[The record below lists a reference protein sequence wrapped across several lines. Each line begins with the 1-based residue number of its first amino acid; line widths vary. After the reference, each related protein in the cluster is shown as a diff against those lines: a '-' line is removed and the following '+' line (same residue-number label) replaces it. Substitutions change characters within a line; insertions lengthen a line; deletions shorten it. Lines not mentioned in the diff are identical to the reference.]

1 MPRYPIVVIKE
12 NERIIAGNMIT
23 KSLGEYG
30 AVLKAQSDSN
40 LDFVFLDDVFDNF
53 NSGSSSITLK
63 SGRRDNISHNLEKR
77 MRHIIYIKV
86 WMVGIEIMFI
96 II

>member
-40 LDFVFLDDVFDNF
+40 LDFVFWMMCL
-53 NSGSSSITLK
+53 
-63 SGRRDNISHNLEKR
+63 
-77 MRHIIYIKV
+77 IILIQAV
-86 WMVGIEIMFI
+86 LL
-96 II
+96 